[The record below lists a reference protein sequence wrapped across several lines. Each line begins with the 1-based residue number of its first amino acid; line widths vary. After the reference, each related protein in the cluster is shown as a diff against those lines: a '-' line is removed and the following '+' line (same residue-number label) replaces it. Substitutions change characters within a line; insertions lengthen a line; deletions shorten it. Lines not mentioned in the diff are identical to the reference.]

1 LKVEININPE
11 IEETK
16 IVIHAKEITN
26 EVTKLANSL
35 TEENINTIIGFLDD
49 KVYILDKKDIES
61 FYTEDNKIF
70 ARNKDQKK
78 YYIKYRM
85 YELEESLKNTS
96 FIRISNSEI
105 INFNEVRNLDL
116 GIIGTIIVNFK
127 SGNTAYVS
135 RRNVAKIKKYL
146 NIWGDKNEK

>member
-1 LKVEININPE
+1 MILLKVEININPE

-146 NIWGDKNEK
+146 NI

>member
-1 LKVEININPE
+1 MKVEININPE

>member
-1 LKVEININPE
+1 MKVEININPE

-35 TEENINTIIGFLDD
+35 TEENTDTIIGFLDD
-49 KVYILDKKDIES
+49 KVYILDKKEIES

-70 ARNKDQKK
+70 ARTKDQKK

-85 YELEESLKNTS
+85 YELEETLKNTS

-105 INFNEVRNLDL
+105 INFNEVENLDL

-127 SGNTAYVS
+127 SGNKAYVS

-146 NIWGDKNEK
+146 NI

>member
-1 LKVEININPE
+1 MKVEININPE

-146 NIWGDKNEK
+146 NI

>member
-146 NIWGDKNEK
+146 NI